1 MTEPD
6 DLAEHDYD
14 PEAMWAH
21 NQWPAVGLFTGLG
34 IGLALSVLFAV
45 GWWAGAGYT
54 LGLGV
59 GGLLVGYLGAVLV
72 ARVGSRRR

>member
-1 MTEPD
+1 MSEHD
-6 DLAEHDYD
+6 DLAEHEYD

-34 IGLALSVLFAV
+34 LGLALSMLFAV
-45 GWWAGAGYT
+45 GWWAGTAYT

-59 GGLLVGYLGAVLV
+59 GGLLVGYLGALLM
-72 ARVGSRRR
+72 ARVGRRG